1 MGLAENGRYRKLL
14 LFRLRQIMISHRNC
28 GYPISRKPPIGCDNT
43 SYHIR
48 CSVTRTMEK
57 CLKNW
62 RTPPNPMVCH
72 RFPYLI
78 WASPKNDESSLSGCN
93 PRIYVDQW
101 FIIIFPPFLQVQ
113 WCIMFLIFFVGR
125 GATPFSKASTAS
137 QKENAGSV
145 GVKSEPCR
153 PLKTGL
159 VKQRVMGRKLGTQL
173 ENSAVENPWEKPWR
187 NMIYNCCV
195 FSTSSLVYRRLMAVE
210 WR

>member
-28 GYPISRKPPIGCDNT
+28 GYPISRKPPIGCDST

-62 RTPPNPMVCH
+62 RTPPNPMVYH
-72 RFPYLI
+72 RFPDLI
-78 WASPKNDESSLSGCN
+78 WASPKNDESSLWGCN

-101 FIIIFPPFLQVQ
+101 FIIMFPPFLQVQ
-113 WCIMFLIFFVGR
+113 WCIMFLFFLLGEVQPHFQRHPQHPKEKTLAPSVLSRSLVDRWKLAWWSSASWGGNLR
-125 GATPFSKASTAS
+125 PYWKLSCWKPMGKA
-137 QKENAGSV
+137 
-145 GVKSEPCR
+145 
-153 PLKTGL
+153 L
-159 VKQRVMGRKLGTQL
+159 
-173 ENSAVENPWEKPWR
+173 R
-187 NMIYNCCV
+187 NMTYNCSV